1 MKTKKVI
8 NQTGKSISASGKTL
22 KKTLKKPKISTL
34 RNKCDK
40 LYQTLGRL
48 MYKECFCGKPLSCL
62 HHYYLKS
69 TSSALRYEIKNGV
82 PICVGDHLRHHA
94 ANDPDIIFHM
104 KLFME
109 QQWGENWETELRQQR
124 IANQYVKTDASWYL
138 ANIEILNNMIKQY
151 E

>member
-8 NQTGKSISASGKTL
+8 NQTGTSGLGQT
-22 KKTLKKPKISTL
+22 KKKVSTL
-34 RNKCDK
+34 RNRADK

-48 MYKECFCGKPLSCL
+48 MYSQCFCGKPMSCL
-62 HHYYLKS
+62 HHHHSKGS
-69 TSSALRYEIKNGV
+69 SSALRYEIKNGV
-82 PICVGDHLRHHA
+82 PLCAGCHLRHHSA
-94 ANDPDIIFHM
+94 SDPDIGFGY

-109 QQWGENWETELRQQR
+109 DKWGKDWEIELRQQR
-124 IANQYVKTDASWYL
+124 LVNQYVKTDASWYL